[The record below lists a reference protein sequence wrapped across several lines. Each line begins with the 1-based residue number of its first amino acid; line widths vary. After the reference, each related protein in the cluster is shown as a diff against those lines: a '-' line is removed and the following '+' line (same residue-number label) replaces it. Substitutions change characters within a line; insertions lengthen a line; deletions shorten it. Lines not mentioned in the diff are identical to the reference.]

1 MMYCSSSDETNF
13 FSPSGYRNI
22 YTIIVFFQSILMLI
36 GAWQMVEL
44 SNWPQLIAVSSV
56 YCQILYTLQMNHIC
70 HKHSS
75 GSYFLGT
82 PQWIIQMS

>member
-1 MMYCSSSDETNF
+1 
-13 FSPSGYRNI
+13 
-22 YTIIVFFQSILMLI
+22 MLI

-44 SNWPQLIAVSSV
+44 ANWPQLIAVSSV

-82 PQWIIQMS
+82 PHRVPTV

>member
-1 MMYCSSSDETNF
+1 MMYCSSSDETSF
-13 FSPSGYRNI
+13 FSPSGYRNNH
-22 YTIIVFFQSILMLI
+22 TIIDVLPSISMLI

-44 SNWPQLIAVSSV
+44 ANWPQLIAESSV